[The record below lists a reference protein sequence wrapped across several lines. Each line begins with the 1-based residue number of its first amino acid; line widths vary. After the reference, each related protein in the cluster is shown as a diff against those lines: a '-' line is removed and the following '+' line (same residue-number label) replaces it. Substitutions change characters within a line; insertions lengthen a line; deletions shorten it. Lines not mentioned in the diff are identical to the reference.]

1 MKKIF
6 TLLVTLLILS
16 SAAFSQSFI
25 STISFRTPNLSINFG
40 HHNVETYSYTRYD
53 RDMQTAK
60 INAAYNEQVREIM
73 NLHIAA
79 RKKVD
84 LIQQLEIERNKRI
97 QNLNDY
103 FSDNRN
109 QHNRIQYDRN
119 SAYR

>member
-6 TLLVTLLILS
+6 TLLATLFILS
-16 SAAFSQSFI
+16 SAAFSQSFA

-40 HHNVETYSYTRYD
+40 HHYDDANSYTKYD
-53 RDMQTAK
+53 RDMQIAK
-60 INAAYNEQVREIM
+60 INATYDEQVRQIM

-84 LIQQLEIERNKRI
+84 LIQQMEIERNNRI

-103 FSDNRN
+103 LFDNRDQYN
-109 QHNRIQYDRN
+109 HIQYDR
-119 SAYR
+119 SSSCR

>member
-25 STISFRTPNLSINFG
+25 STISFRTPNPNISFG
-40 HHNVETYSYTRYD
+40 HHYDERYSHTRYD
-53 RDMQTAK
+53 RDMQIAK
-60 INAAYNEQVREIM
+60 INEAYNEQVREIM

-84 LIQQLEIERNKRI
+84 LIQQLEIERNNRI

-103 FSDNRN
+103 FPDNRD
-109 QHNRIQYDRN
+109 QYNRIQYDRN
-119 SAYR
+119 SACR